1 MATNAGGAGTGVW
14 SVEAQCFVC
23 DQGVKLLC
31 FSDAAELQAAGG
43 AGGGTKGGRGRNNQ
57 VNRSP

>member
-1 MATNAGGAGTGVW
+1 MCGVW
-14 SVEAQCFVC
+14 GAQCFVC
-23 DQGVKLLC
+23 AQGVKLLY

-57 VNRSP
+57 VSRSPQLIEVKIML